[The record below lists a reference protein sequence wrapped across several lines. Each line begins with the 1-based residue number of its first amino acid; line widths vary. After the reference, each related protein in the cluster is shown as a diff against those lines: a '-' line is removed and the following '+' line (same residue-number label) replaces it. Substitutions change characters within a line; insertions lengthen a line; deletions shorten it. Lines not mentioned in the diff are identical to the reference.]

1 MGMTAA
7 RLALLAL
14 LAVAPARAL
23 VVAASEDATAQEAPS
38 APKPTCPCDDHRFKP
53 LTEKGRAAA
62 EWWDARR
69 RFKISTGV
77 SGVAILFGLAV
88 GHPGALGEATDS
100 YERAR
105 SAAWAAKARAES
117 LGAIRSTGDGP
128 DEAVVTL
135 IRGVDYDL
143 SGGASR

>member
-1 MGMTAA
+1 MIFP
-7 RLALLAL
+7 RLALLVL
-14 LAVAPARAL
+14 LAAAPARAL
-23 VVAASEDATAQEAPS
+23 VVAAAEGAPAPEAPS
-38 APKPTCPCDDHRFKP
+38 APKPTCPCDDYRFKP

-88 GHPGALGEATDS
+88 GHPGSMREASDS

-105 SAAWAAKARAES
+105 SEAWAAKAKAEA

-128 DEAVVTL
+128 DEALVTL
-135 IRGVDYDL
+135 VKGVDYDL